1 MKKKPSDRHLDAPSE
16 SNRDKHINFLALEN
30 NENDPAD
37 EPSNGALAAENNRHN
52 GPEKKQYKYKQR
64 RNPDELIF

>member
-1 MKKKPSDRHLDAPSE
+1 MKKKPSDRHLDIPAE

-30 NENDPAD
+30 NETDPAD
-37 EPSNGALAAENNRHN
+37 EPANGALAAENNDHSR
-52 GPEKKQYKYKQR
+52 PEKKQYRYKER